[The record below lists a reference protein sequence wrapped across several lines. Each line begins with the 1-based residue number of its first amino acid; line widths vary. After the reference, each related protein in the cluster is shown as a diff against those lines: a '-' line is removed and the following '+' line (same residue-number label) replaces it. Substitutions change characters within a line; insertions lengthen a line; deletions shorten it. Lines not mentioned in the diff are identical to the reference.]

1 MMLGAASA
9 LPSPADS
16 HRARVVFA
24 GLAVI
29 IAPTNNDQA
38 PRPSLPRSMQ
48 ANALPRSALAQR
60 MRSARMVRLDA

>member
-1 MMLGAASA
+1 M
-9 LPSPADS
+9 
-16 HRARVVFA
+16 FA

-60 MRSARMVRLDA
+60 MVESTDPLQTAMLRKEIVRGFYGGKPHA